1 MNRKQTKTDDLYH
14 NLAEAPPI
22 HSSLF
27 RFQCKQH
34 VNFEWNIF
42 LPFWKLNDFTC
53 IVTDISKLSAHSFRG
68 ASTSKALG
76 AGVSLKYIIETANW
90 ASAKTFYT
98 HYFKDVVH
106 VKNNFADKILNY
118 L

>member
-1 MNRKQTKTDDLYH
+1 MSILTELIRKLGVFFKTFKAVTSCT
-14 NLAEAPPI
+14 LARWLNQV
-22 HSSLF
+22 LF
-27 RFQCKQH
+27 LSG
-34 VNFEWNIF
+34 I
-42 LPFWKLNDFTC
+42 
-53 IVTDISKLSAHSFRG
+53 DISKLSAHSFRG